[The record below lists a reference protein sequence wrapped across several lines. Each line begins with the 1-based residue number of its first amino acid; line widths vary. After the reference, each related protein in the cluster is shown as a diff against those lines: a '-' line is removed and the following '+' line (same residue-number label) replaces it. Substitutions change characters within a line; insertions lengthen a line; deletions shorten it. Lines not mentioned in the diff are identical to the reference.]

1 MDSPS
6 VVDRI
11 RETIDTCTEQERYY
25 FMKILEELATSE
37 DGRSKTYEDVWL
49 SDYKEIPVGINT
61 FLNSDTYL
69 GKTNRN
75 GASVY
80 PFWRKEL
87 NTVFDAGNKYYEW
100 ILTGATRIGKSST
113 AVTAIAYMLY
123 KLMCL
128 RDPQRFFGK
137 KDISKFSILFFNL
150 TLELAKSVSYREFN
164 DMLKASPWFSAHGN
178 FSKSE
183 ENFYYIP
190 EGGKIDIDCGS
201 SFSAALGKQV
211 FCLIGETKVLTN
223 YGILTLADMSKSD
236 DEILVVS
243 YNPESKET
251 ELRKNSGIILTK
263 YVTDTISIEL
273 EDGTVIEGT
282 PDHMVLMSDWRY
294 KMLCDMT
301 MHDRIFDVKYHHYS
315 EVVCFHKHHYDE
327 PIPVYDVVN
336 VEDNHN
342 FVIVGNSG
350 NFVSHNCCM
359 LDEVNFSAA
368 NVRDI
373 NKAKQRVKESYDV
386 LAARVKGTFKH
397 GGEVFGKIF
406 AVSSKKSDQDF
417 MNDHIATQMSSG
429 GESFMYISDAP
440 QWEVLP
446 PETFSDKKFYVA
458 VGGRHQRGFVVP
470 ENQEHEAALRDIEA
484 QGFKLLHIP
493 IDMRSDFLADFDVA
507 LRDIAGISVPG
518 AMSFITQDAID
529 KCIDST
535 RRNPFYTDT
544 IQIGKDDNYA
554 IEEFCHINEIP
565 PNILHAPTYIHLDM
579 ALVNDRAG
587 ISGVSVTGR
596 KDLSVGDKV
605 VSVPTLSHSFSIGIE
620 APRGS
625 QISFQKVMLFITW
638 LRDQGM
644 NIQII
649 SRDTFQS
656 EYLGQQLE
664 ARGFKV
670 EVLSL
675 DRTNDGYI
683 TFRSILIE
691 QRIALL
697 DHKLLQ
703 DELIHLQRDSVS
715 QKVDHP
721 SGGSKDIADSVAGA
735 TWNAVRS
742 NPDVPIQAQAKISAI
757 SAVNGLRG
765 RNSGYRGIQLP
776 SMFPNYRK
784 LR

>member
-11 RETIDTCTEQERYY
+11 RETISTCSDRERYF

-37 DGRSKTYEDVWL
+37 DGRSKTYEDIWL

-123 KLMCL
+123 RLMCL
-128 RDPQRFFGK
+128 RDPQKFFGK
-137 KDISKFSILFFNL
+137 KDVSKFSILFFNL
-150 TLELAKSVSYREFN
+150 TLDLAKGVSFREFN
-164 DMLKASPWFSAHGN
+164 DTLKVSPWFQAHGHVTN
-178 FSKSE
+178 SE
-183 ENFYYIP
+183 ENFVYIP
-190 EGGKIDIDCGS
+190 EGGKIDIDTGS
-201 SFSAALGKQV
+201 GYSHALGRQV
-211 FCLIGETKVLTN
+211 F
-223 YGILTLADMSKSD
+223 
-236 DEILVVS
+236 
-243 YNPESKET
+243 
-251 ELRKNSGIILTK
+251 
-263 YVTDTISIEL
+263 
-273 EDGTVIEGT
+273 
-282 PDHMVLMSDWRY
+282 
-294 KMLCDMT
+294 
-301 MHDRIFDVKYHHYS
+301 
-315 EVVCFHKHHYDE
+315 
-327 PIPVYDVVN
+327 
-336 VEDNHN
+336 
-342 FVIVGNSG
+342 
-350 NFVSHNCCM
+350 CCM
-359 LDEVNFSAA
+359 LDEINFSQAG
-368 NVRDI
+368 VKDI
-373 NKAKQRVKESYDV
+373 NKAKKRIKESYDV

-397 GGEVFGKIF
+397 GGEVFGRIF

-417 MNDHIATQMSSG
+417 MNDHIAMQMSAG
-429 GESFMYISDAP
+429 GESFMYVSDAP

-446 PETFSDKKFYVA
+446 PETFSEKKFYIA
-458 VGGRHQRGFVVP
+458 VGGRHQKGFVVP
-470 ENQEHEAALRDIEA
+470 ENQEHPDALKDIEA
-484 QGFKLLHIP
+484 QGFRLLHIP

-518 AMSFITQDAID
+518 AMSFITQDVID
-529 KCIDST
+529 KCISTT

-544 IQIGKDDNYA
+544 IQIGKNDNYT
-554 IEEFCHINEIP
+554 IEEFFHLNEIP
-565 PNILHAPTYIHLDM
+565 PDVLHAPTYIHLDM

-587 ISGVSVTGR
+587 ISGVAVTGR
-596 KDLSVGDKV
+596 KDLPVGDKT
-605 VSVPTLSHSFSIGIE
+605 VSVPTFTHSFSIGIE

-625 QISFQKVMLFITW
+625 QISFQKVMLFLVW
-638 LRDQGM
+638 LRDKGM
-644 NIQII
+644 NIQAI

-664 ARGFKV
+664 ARNFKV
-670 EVLSL
+670 DVLSL

-683 TFRSILIE
+683 TFRSVLME
-691 QRIALL
+691 QRIDLL

-721 SGGSKDIADSVAGA
+721 SGGSKDIADSIAGA
-735 TWNAVRS
+735 TWNASKS
-742 NPDVPIQAQAKISAI
+742 NPEVPIQAKAKVSAVA
-757 SAVNGLRG
+757 AVNGFNRRPAG
-765 RNSGYRGIQLP
+765 SQLP
-776 SMFPNYRK
+776 SMFPGIRR
-784 LR
+784 LQ